1 MEEDKMVS
9 RIQRNRSRLPDP
21 LRFKSNLNI
30 TILANYVD
38 DLVKTLRLR
47 MESIESEMDY
57 QDDRT
62 RVLEVDTD
70 TELGTDTPVVLCDGN
85 INVELPNAVDA
96 FDDQSIITI
105 KARTAAVTVIPQGG
119 EQIENA
125 TNYVIPALSS
135 IIIVSDGDNWWITAS
150 YP

>member
-1 MEEDKMVS
+1 MVS
-9 RIQRNRSRLPDP
+9 RIERNRSRLPDP
-21 LRFKSNLNI
+21 IRFKLKLDI
-30 TILANYVD
+30 KTLADYVD

-47 MESIESEMDY
+47 LEGIETELDY

-62 RVLEVDTD
+62 RVLEVDENTS
-70 TELGTDTPVVLCDGN
+70 LGTDTPVVLCDGVIN
-85 INVELPNAVDA
+85 IELPNAIDA

-105 KARTAAVTVIPQGG
+105 KARTAAVTVIPQSG

-125 TNYVIPALSS
+125 ANYLVNAGSS
-135 IIIVSDGDNWWITAS
+135 IVIVSDGDNWWIISS

>member
-1 MEEDKMVS
+1 
-9 RIQRNRSRLPDP
+9 
-21 LRFKSNLNI
+21 
-30 TILANYVD
+30 
-38 DLVKTLRLR
+38 

-125 TNYVIPALSS
+125 ANYVIPALSS
-135 IIIVSDGDNWWITAS
+135 IVIVSDGDNWWITAS